1 MANKD
6 IRAIYDNGTMIWPA
20 TTTTAVVDP
29 TSREAL
35 DVILEK
41 KEDKPIEI
49 TECIPSRLM
58 SINSAEDAVT
68 LSSAEETQLAPLVTG
83 FTTTGT
89 KFTFGTLPAVSTDYT
104 NTYSWE
110 IWGLPGITA
119 KFLIWIKLH
128 YIDKEVSGETVRSYW
143 LEQGYE
149 NVLFSETDP
158 TNQPTF
164 IDVDMADLVVDS
176 VTYPG
181 EVWYLLSEE
190 DDPYPESTFIDSKG
204 RNKRIV
210 LRIRPFE
217 DDDYNWGIEFEN
229 PESWYFPIAI
239 ELSPLEGDYYPQSG
253 VLHAAGTAEILRGIQ
268 LYNGILYCALIYT
281 FEEDNNHNYYIA
293 IHKTEMKGKISG
305 MPAYEDTPTYPTE
318 GDTYTTGF
326 GKLNRIIQSHEEVTA
341 RALLDLNTRVLA
353 LGSGGGN
360 SGGGGMT
367 EITYSN
373 LVTLKN
379 GGNLTPGQ
387 LYRITDYTCTT
398 TQTDTQ
404 SAGHVFDIIVL
415 ALSESTLSETAWA
428 GRHEGDTYFS
438 NCKLEAWELKYCL
451 DNDTTRFKWA
461 DSTNG
466 RGVIYY
472 MKDEWENEAPYD
484 FKNIQF
490 KRQLTNGSLDTTS
503 GTNTWC
509 YTFNYWNS
517 TTSASEDLAM
527 YNLTSY
533 TQYGQTDY
541 IAPCIR
547 NKLGKTVTNY
557 QTTPY
562 TNYNIILSNIVFLCT
577 EITGDS
583 CRDNYFGDQCRNITI
598 GSRCFC
604 NTFKN
609 NCSSIIFGDN
619 CYYNTFSEQS
629 YNITIGG
636 YCREI
641 SGKEHV
647 SDINIADNCGYI
659 SIGASCRHIT
669 LSKNYTYNLTV
680 GDGNQYITITSSLT
694 TTNSGA
700 GALNKI
706 YIAPHTNITTVTKTI
721 SHDSLGDTFLTTYKS
736 ANSVEVSV

>member
-35 DVILEK
+35 DVILGK
-41 KEDKPIEI
+41 KEDKPVEI

-68 LSSAEETQLAPLVTG
+68 LSSAEEAQLAPIIAGQNAT
-83 FTTTGT
+83 T
-89 KFTFGTLPAVSTDYT
+89 KFTY
-104 NTYSWE
+104 YSAQAIPLDISSAYAWE
-110 IWGLPGITA
+110 ILGLRGFTGEV
-119 KFLIWIKLH
+119 FWILKLR
-128 YIDKEVSGETVRSYW
+128 YIDEEVSGETVRSYW
-143 LEQGYE
+143 VEQE
-149 NVLFSETDP
+149 MKTPVFTEIDP

-164 IDVDMADLVVDS
+164 IDVDMADLVTDS

-181 EVWYLLSEE
+181 EVWYFLSDE
-190 DDPYPESTFIDSKG
+190 DDPYPESTFIDSEG

-210 LRIRPFE
+210 LRIRPLE
-217 DDDYNWGIEFEN
+217 DDDYDWGIELEN

-281 FEEDNNHNYYIA
+281 FEEDNDHNYYIA

-341 RALLDLNTRVLA
+341 RALLDLNARVLA
-353 LGSGGGN
+353 LGSGGG
-360 SGGGGMT
+360 SGGGGIQ
-367 EITYSN
+367 EITWSA
-373 LVTLKN
+373 LKTLKD

-398 TQTDTQ
+398 TQADTQ

-415 ALSESTLSETAWA
+415 ALSESVLSEEAWA
-428 GRHEGDTYFS
+428 IQHSGDTYFANS
-438 NCKLEAWELKYCL
+438 NLAAWKLKYCL

-461 DSTNG
+461 DSTSG
-466 RGVIYY
+466 KGVIYY

-517 TTSASEDLAM
+517 TTSVSEDLAM

-533 TQYGQTDY
+533 TNYGLTDY

-547 NKLGKTVTNY
+547 NKLGRSVYNC
-557 QTTPY
+557 QTTPF
-562 TNYNIILSNIVFLCT
+562 TNYNISLSNIVFLCT
-577 EITGDS
+577 EIVGDS
-583 CRDNYFGDQCRNITI
+583 CHDNYFENQCYNIT
-598 GSRCFC
+598 
-604 NTFKN
+604 
-609 NCSSIIFGDN
+609 FGN
-619 CYYNTFSEQS
+619 FCYYNTFKHNCKNITFGNNCSYNNFSEQS
-629 YNITIGG
+629 TTITLGER
-636 YCREI
+636 CCEI
-641 SGKEHV
+641 SGKERI
-647 SDINIADNCGYI
+647 SNINIADDCRYI
-659 SIGASCRHIT
+659 SIGASCRYIT

-694 TTNSGA
+694 PTNFGN
-700 GALNKI
+700 GALREI
-706 YIAPHTNITTVTKTI
+706 YIAPHTNITTTMKTI
-721 SHDSLGDTFLTTYKS
+721 SHNSLGDAFLTTYKP